1 MKLLI
6 KGEGTECNWSDI
18 EALDSRRRKNTIAG
32 FKYALGIGIDSF
44 ELDVHLT
51 KDGELAVIH
60 DATVDR
66 TTDGSGAVSE
76 LSMAEIRRLDARSIF
91 PDWPEPCTIPTLAE
105 VLDVIGSVP
114 YVEVEIKTDLRE
126 RIDAVVSQVVELI
139 RSYNMV
145 DRVSHRSIC
154 MHWRWHKILRPTLA
168 VAVAR
173 WDTDQCRHDAERLGV
188 SLAGFPYATGSDK
201 LLAWARSA
209 GLRVTG
215 WPTNDEAALAQARRW
230 GVDAVCTDA
239 PTLLRSLLVSS
250 T

>member
-1 MKLLI
+1 MQLV
-6 KGEGTECNWSDI
+6 GHRGARF
-18 EALDSRRRKNTIAG
+18 EAPENTIAG

-76 LSMAEIRRLDARSIF
+76 LSMAEIRCLDARSIF

-114 YVEVEIKTDLRE
+114 YVEVEIKTDLPE

-139 RSYNMV
+139 RSYRMV
-145 DRVSHRSIC
+145 DRVFLTSFD
-154 MHWRWHKILRPTLA
+154 LYALE
-168 VAVAR
+168 VAQDIAPDTRRGLIAR

-201 LLAWARSA
+201 LLAWAKSA